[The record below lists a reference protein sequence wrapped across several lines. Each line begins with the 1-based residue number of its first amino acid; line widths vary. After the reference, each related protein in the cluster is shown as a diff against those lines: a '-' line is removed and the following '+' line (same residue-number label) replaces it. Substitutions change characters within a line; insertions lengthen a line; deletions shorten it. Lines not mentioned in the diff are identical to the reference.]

1 MRRAALDYEHHA
13 GQLHRVHRRCVW
25 FDKLCPENEV
35 IRSVEKA
42 LDLSWPL
49 SFIKHHSAPA
59 ARPHTRWLVR
69 LGWISW
75 VMVGGSGERFNTAV
89 TVTCTVGLVIV
100 LQRMRAL
107 RREVDTLAELVRGHE
122 TSLQWL
128 SQRMETP
135 VIRVSFWVFTLTLP
149 ILTLCPSS
157 CSARPF
163 TSPGRGRRLGIR
175 LQARGCPCRRR

>member
-1 MRRAALDYEHHA
+1 MLRILLIEGAHQTSARAF
-13 GQLHRVHRRCVW
+13 GRFV
-25 FDKLCPENEV
+25 
-35 IRSVEKA
+35 
-42 LDLSWPL
+42 
-49 SFIKHHSAPA
+49 
-59 ARPHTRWLVR
+59 VR